1 MKQEEKNT
9 KEHNS
14 KGRLREILS
23 VLKRYHITQGIQP
36 DKLCAILEDLG
47 PTYVKLG
54 QIMSKRSHMIPEKYC
69 KQLSRLRTDVKPL
82 PFDVILGVLEQEL
95 GEPPEQVFLQID
107 SRPLGSAS
115 IAQVHKAVLK
125 TGEPVV
131 LKVQRPGIKETMAQD
146 IALIKKASGLLNFAA
161 GTGDLIDFRGIIV
174 EMWETTKE
182 EMDFFKE
189 ADHLELFYN
198 NQKEISYITC
208 PKVYREYSSC
218 RLLVMSYIDG
228 IQIDQTASLGELGY
242 DMLEIGEKAAENFC
256 KQILEDGFFHADPH
270 PGNLWISDGKIAW
283 LDLGMAGH
291 LSDHYKAILK
301 RAISAILKNDIYE
314 LKNAFLSFGTPKHK
328 INHAQLYTDLDD
340 LVGRYMNMDFG
351 TMNVGEL
358 MEDFLDL
365 LKTHEI
371 SVPSDITLLARS
383 MITMEGTLKIC
394 SPKVNMLQILTTHMS
409 AIMAKEFDIKKELRH
424 SLRDIY
430 SSSKKSL
437 EIPAQLSDL
446 LNITKNGQIR
456 INLESSETR
465 GLKEEMGHH
474 INHLILTVLA
484 AVFWCSSAILCLT
497 DISPQIFQMPWLA
510 FAGFCLGGIFMLYL
524 LISMILRRKKK

>member
-54 QIMSKRSHMIPEKYC
+54 QIMSMRSDMIPEKYC

-131 LKVQRPGIKETMAQD
+131 LKVQRPGIKETMTQD

-161 GTGDLIDFRGIIV
+161 GTGDLIDFRGIID

-228 IQIDQTASLGELGY
+228 IQIDQTASLEELGY

-301 RAISAILKNDIYE
+301 RAISAILKDDCIEYVVVHE
-314 LKNAFLSFGTPKHK
+314 LCHLLEPSHNTRFHQLMTKFLP
-328 INHAQLYTDLDD
+328 DW
-340 LVGRYMNMDFG
+340 
-351 TMNVGEL
+351 
-358 MEDFLDL
+358 
-365 LKTHEI
+365 
-371 SVPSDITLLARS
+371 
-383 MITMEGTLKIC
+383 
-394 SPKVNMLQILTTHMS
+394 
-409 AIMAKEFDIKKELRH
+409 KERKR
-424 SLRDIY
+424 
-430 SSSKKSL
+430 
-437 EIPAQLSDL
+437 L
-446 LNITKNGQIR
+446 LNQ
-456 INLESSETR
+456 
-465 GLKEEMGHH
+465 
-474 INHLILTVLA
+474 
-484 AVFWCSSAILCLT
+484 
-497 DISPQIFQMPWLA
+497 Q
-510 FAGFCLGGIFMLYL
+510 
-524 LISMILRRKKK
+524 